1 MPLSEAVSCQQELT
15 GNFKCEEQRQSR
27 GAQGSQDSDRAEVGV
42 GWTPMSRSTALRTM
56 RFFHGAFS
64 CPQGLTLR
72 E

>member
-42 GWTPMSRSTALRTM
+42 G
-56 RFFHGAFS
+56 
-64 CPQGLTLR
+64 
-72 E
+72 